1 MQETVVL
8 FHLYCVGDGL
18 FALGTGPISPSP
30 SDIQIAAELSWAGLG
45 SINSLATRKF
55 SFWCEL
61 FDRSIDDGGGQTCLH
76 GQVISLHWLK
86 AGGRLW
92 RWTLGLYTAC
102 MMRRC
107 IISKWQQ

>member
-30 SDIQIAAELSWAGLG
+30 SDIQIAAELSWAGLV

-61 FDRSIDDGGGQTCLH
+61 FDRSIDDGGGQVVFL
-76 GQVISLHWLK
+76 IK
-86 AGGRLW
+86 K
-92 RWTLGLYTAC
+92 
-102 MMRRC
+102 
-107 IISKWQQ
+107 ID